1 MSAPALAQM
10 LSTMLYGKRFFP
22 YFVWNTL
29 GGLDEN
35 GAFGITQASDVYL
48 VMIQLEI
55 MKSQCTTVL
64 GRLAI

>member
-1 MSAPALAQM
+1 MSTPAVAQM

-35 GAFGITQASDVYL
+35 G
-48 VMIQLEI
+48 
-55 MKSQCTTVL
+55 K
-64 GRLAI
+64 